1 MPAPGENAPA
11 TPDMPTDHQ
20 FTHSKLL
27 PCTPIGIANSSP
39 ASKAKS
45 PMPNS
50 PLADPVPLDHVR
62 LSLRSL
68 ISTVPPLDFPSH
80 RSSEKYIHS
89 HHIKPA
95 GPIISKGNLNM
106 VKEQLP
112 IPFLFVAFQSLQTK
126 LTLEIKNA
134 YTALAISQATN
145 VIATNFLKLIFNF
158 VSFHQGRGVSCS
170 KSLGIDVASFEIM

>member
-1 MPAPGENAPA
+1 MSSLKDAKIFVENSALFKVPAPGENAPA

-89 HHIKPA
+89 HHIVPA
-95 GPIISKGNLNM
+95 GQIMCLDGRPDPVPFHGARGISL
-106 VKEQLP
+106 
-112 IPFLFVAFQSLQTK
+112 
-126 LTLEIKNA
+126 
-134 YTALAISQATN
+134 
-145 VIATNFLKLIFNF
+145 
-158 VSFHQGRGVSCS
+158 CS
-170 KSLGIDVASFEIM
+170 KRERSDKSAFMQCMLPKSACRGRRGAG